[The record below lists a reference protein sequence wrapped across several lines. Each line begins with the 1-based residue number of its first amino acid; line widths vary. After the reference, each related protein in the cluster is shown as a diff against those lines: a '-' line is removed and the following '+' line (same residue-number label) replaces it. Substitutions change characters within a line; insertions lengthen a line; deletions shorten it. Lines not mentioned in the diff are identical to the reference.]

1 MKDFKLNGDMIKSIF
16 LIFFF
21 FKAHSS
27 RVLKGS
33 RDKVRLL
40 LSIRKEIW
48 VFKLEGIEL

>member
-1 MKDFKLNGDMIKSIF
+1 MKDFKLNGDMIKSMF
-16 LIFFF
+16 LIFF